1 MNHRTYLTL
10 NLEGG
15 TLNVDDSALDKP
27 YSKHM
32 ALVTYVWSG
41 KHHRVVKGT
50 LYYTDPQGY
59 LVYDKEEG
67 KTKNDYFL
75 EMLTQVLTWGLRPK
89 FVTGD
94 TWYSCINNFK
104 TIKNHVCSRK

>member
-1 MNHRTYLTL
+1 
-10 NLEGG
+10 
-15 TLNVDDSALDKP
+15 VDDSALDKP

-50 LYYTDPQGY
+50 LYYIDPQGY
-59 LVYDKEEG
+59 RVYDKEEG

-94 TWYSCINNFK
+94 TWYSCINNIK